1 MTSTQHEA
9 DTPVAAR
16 VAGALAASAGPTW
29 LELVR
34 GDQTDKFA
42 NLMADLRLKYSPTG
56 DGKRITCGYAY
67 MGLEP
72 ALAWE
77 NACRDLLYPVMRQ
90 SIESFAGRWHSIRTS
105 LENGPYHY
113 VSLGPGDGQKDG
125 VILTDLRRDVDSW
138 YVPVDSSTEMLR
150 LAVRQL
156 IVRQEL
162 PSTSVLALPWDFSA
176 NDDVVELRKVL
187 TSAFGPTPVLF
198 SLLGNTL
205 ANFDHDTGLLAL
217 LAEKLLRPQDR
228 LLLEVATT
236 PDLTEDLARHAAAEY
251 ESSGSF
257 GDFVTSALRR
267 YTDLCVD
274 KDSVDFT
281 GSVEDDHAL
290 LVKMNYRNQTGA
302 DITIT
307 LPSRDR
313 VPFKTNDTIR
323 LAVSR
328 KYAASGLDKMI
339 VASGLTNVGDWRSE
353 FTGTGHGF
361 GLALRMLA
369 RNPDEATSASTLAD
383 QLWNR

>member
-1 MTSTQHEA
+1 MTSQQE
-9 DTPVAAR
+9 VAS
-16 VAGALAASAGPTW
+16 ALAASAAPTW

-90 SIESFAGRWHSIRTS
+90 SIESFAGRWHSIRAS
-105 LENGPYHY
+105 LEAGPYHY

-125 VILTDLRRDVDSW
+125 VILTDLRRDADSW

-156 IVRQEL
+156 IVRQDL
-162 PSTSVLALPWDFSA
+162 PSTRVLALPWDFSVH
-176 NDDVVELRKVL
+176 DDVVDLRAVL

-205 ANFDHDTGLLAL
+205 ANFDDDAGLLVL
-217 LAEKLLRPQDR
+217 LADKLLRPQDR

-236 PDLTEDLARHAAAEY
+236 PDLTENLARHAAAEY

-274 KDSVDFT
+274 KDSVEFT
-281 GSVEDDHAL
+281 GGVEGDHAL

-302 DITIT
+302 DVTIT

-339 VASGLTNVGDWRSE
+339 VDSGLTTVGDWRSE

-369 RNPDEATSASTLAD
+369 RNPDEAPPASTLAD

>member
-1 MTSTQHEA
+1 MTSTQVPS
-9 DTPVAAR
+9 TVAAR
-16 VAGALAASAGPTW
+16 VAGALAASAAAPTW

-105 LENGPYHY
+105 LDAGPYHY

-125 VILTDLRRDVDSW
+125 VVLTDLRQDVDSW

-156 IVRQEL
+156 IVRQKL
-162 PSTSVLALPWDFSA
+162 PSASVLALPWDFSA
-176 NDDVVELRKVL
+176 ADDVAELRTIL

-205 ANFDHDTGLLAL
+205 ANFDDDTGLLAML
-217 LAEKLLRPQDR
+217 GEKLLRPQDR

-236 PDLTEDLARHAAAEY
+236 PDLTEDLARRAAAEY

-267 YTDLCVD
+267 YTDLCVE

-281 GSVEDDHAL
+281 GTVEDDHAL
-290 LVKMNYRNQTGA
+290 LVKMSYRNQTGA
-302 DITIT
+302 DLTIT

-313 VPFKTNDTIR
+313 VPFKVDDTIR

-328 KYAASGLDKMI
+328 KYATSGLDKMT
-339 VASGLTNVGDWRSE
+339 VDSGLTTVGDWRSE

-369 RNPDEATSASTLAD
+369 RNPDDTPASTLAD
-383 QLWNR
+383 RLWDR

>member
-1 MTSTQHEA
+1 MTSTQQA
-9 DTPVAAR
+9 DTSVAAR
-16 VAGALAASAGPTW
+16 VASALAACAAPTW

-90 SIESFAGRWHSIRTS
+90 SIESFAGRWHSIRAS
-105 LENGPYHY
+105 LESRPYHY

-125 VILTDLRRDVDSW
+125 VILTDLRQDADSW

-162 PSTSVLALPWDFSA
+162 PSSSVLALPWDFSA
-176 NDDVVELRKVL
+176 HDDVVDLRAVL

-205 ANFDHDTGLLAL
+205 ANFDDDAGLLAL
-217 LAEKLLRPQDR
+217 LTEKLLRPQDR
-228 LLLEVATT
+228 LLVEVATT
-236 PDLTEDLARHAAAEY
+236 PDLTENLARHAAAEY

-281 GSVEDDHAL
+281 GGVEGDHAL

-302 DITIT
+302 DVTIT

-339 VASGLTNVGDWRSE
+339 VDSGLTTVGHWRSE

-369 RNPDEATSASTLAD
+369 RNPDEAPPASTLAD
-383 QLWNR
+383 QLWTR

>member
-1 MTSTQHEA
+1 MTSQQE
-9 DTPVAAR
+9 VAS
-16 VAGALAASAGPTW
+16 ALAASAAPTW

-90 SIESFAGRWHSIRTS
+90 SIESFAGRWHSIRAS
-105 LENGPYHY
+105 LEAGPYHY

-125 VILTDLRRDVDSW
+125 VILTDLRRDADSW

-156 IVRQEL
+156 IVRQDL
-162 PSTSVLALPWDFSA
+162 PSTRVLALPWDFSVH
-176 NDDVVELRKVL
+176 DDVVDLRAVL

-205 ANFDHDTGLLAL
+205 ANFDDDAGLLVL

-236 PDLTEDLARHAAAEY
+236 PDLTENLARHAAAEY

-274 KDSVDFT
+274 KDSVEFT
-281 GSVEDDHAL
+281 GGVEGDHAL

-302 DITIT
+302 DVTIT

-339 VASGLTNVGDWRSE
+339 VDSGLTTVGDWRSE

-369 RNPDEATSASTLAD
+369 RNPDEAPPASTLAD